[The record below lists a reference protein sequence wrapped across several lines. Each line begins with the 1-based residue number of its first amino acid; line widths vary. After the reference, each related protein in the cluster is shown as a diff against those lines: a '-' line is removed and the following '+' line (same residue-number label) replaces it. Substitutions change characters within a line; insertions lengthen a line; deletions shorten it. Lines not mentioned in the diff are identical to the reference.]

1 MRAVI
6 QRVIRAEVRVD
17 GRVAGGIGRGLLVLI
32 GIGTEDT
39 LHTRKHSEKV
49 ASLRVFNDESGKSMS
64 GQVPSVLPG

>member
-32 GIGTEDT
+32 GIGTDDSAVAAESSIKSRLVEKPLET
-39 LHTRKHSEKV
+39 SKH
-49 ASLRVFNDESGKSMS
+49 
-64 GQVPSVLPG
+64 LP